1 MSLRDMG
8 DRSQKTE
15 VRIKAGD
22 GVGEVPAM
30 SLRDMGDRSQKSEVR
45 IKAGDSVGHV
55 RAALALGALFP
66 AIGRL
71 QLEVRKSVS
80 KPRDARSYSDS

>member
-8 DRSQKTE
+8 DRSQKSE

-45 IKAGDSVGHV
+45 IKAGDSVGQVPAMSCGTWETGV
-55 RAALALGALFP
+55 RS
-66 AIGRL
+66 
-71 QLEVRKSVS
+71 QKSE
-80 KPRDARSYSDS
+80 